1 MATLAGQR
9 ATFTWALNR
18 YNSTDDVDRRT
29 KFVKQMAKTIATAPS
44 NGFTIEEVTQGQSY
58 PALEVEK
65 YLRDPAAV
73 AVEPGISEEESSE
86 SLAKSVEA
94 TDVIRAG
101 QGNGTVYAYGYMC
114 APDRLKVGS
123 TDGDAVQRI
132 AAQIS
137 TSTPDR
143 PVLVIEIKT
152 DTCRALERAMHGIL
166 ETRGRKISGG
176 GTEWFKTTRD
186 ELMEIYQFIC
196 KN

>member
-18 YNSTDDVDRRT
+18 YNSTDDVEHRT
-29 KFVKQMAKTIATAPS
+29 KFAKQMAKTIAAAPS

-58 PALEVEK
+58 PAAEVEK
-65 YLRDPAAV
+65 YLNDPAAV

-86 SLAKSVEA
+86 SLVKSVEA
-94 TDVIRAG
+94 TDVIRDG
-101 QGNGTVYAYGYMC
+101 QGNGTVYAYGYKC

-143 PVLVIEIKT
+143 PALVIEIKT
-152 DTCRALERAMHGIL
+152 NGCRALERAMHGI
-166 ETRGRKISGG
+166 RKRAA
-176 GTEWFKTTRD
+176 ER
-186 ELMEIYQFIC
+186 
-196 KN
+196 